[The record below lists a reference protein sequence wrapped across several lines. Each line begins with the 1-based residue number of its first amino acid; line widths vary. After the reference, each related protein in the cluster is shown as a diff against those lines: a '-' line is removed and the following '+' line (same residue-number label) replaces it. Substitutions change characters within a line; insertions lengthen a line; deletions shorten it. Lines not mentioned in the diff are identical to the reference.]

1 MRHARL
7 CVKSAFRIVPLCCLV
22 QGLTNKDGSAKTE
35 CGIHVAGEDEDSG
48 MSNIRK

>member
-1 MRHARL
+1 MQNFVRECH
-7 CVKSAFRIVPLCCLV
+7 SFDCLV

-35 CGIHVAGEDEDSG
+35 CGIHVAGEDEESG